1 MQTSCIQHPA
11 NDRFLTIHRWQLE
24 FCNGNQCAAALLSF
38 FESCHNEQLHAGK
51 DLLQR
56 HTIEQLVQAI
66 LIFKRDSI
74 LAALKLLVARNAI
87 ELQKNPNPRLQ
98 LEKHFR
104 FKPHV
109 INAWLA
115 ESAGAAAGGV

>member
-1 MQTSCIQHPA
+1 M
-11 NDRFLTIHRWQLE
+11 E
-24 FCNGNQCAAALLSF
+24 FCNGNPCAAALLSF
-38 FESCHNEQLHAGK
+38 FESCHNEQRQAGK

-56 HTIEQLVQAI
+56 HTIEQLEQAI

-74 LAALKLLVARNAI
+74 LAALKLLVARDAL
-87 ELQKNPNPRLQ
+87 EVQKHPNPRLQ
-98 LEKHFR
+98 LEKLFR

-115 ESAGAAAGGV
+115 EQGKADR